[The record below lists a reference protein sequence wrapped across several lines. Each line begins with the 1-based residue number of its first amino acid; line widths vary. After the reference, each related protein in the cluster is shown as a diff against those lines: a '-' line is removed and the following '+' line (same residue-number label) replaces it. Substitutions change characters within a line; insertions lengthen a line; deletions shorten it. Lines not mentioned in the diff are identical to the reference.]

1 MTRVL
6 FLSESFHPV
15 LGGGE
20 QHILRLSRRLVEA
33 GDAATV
39 VTRQSEADWP
49 RHEEIGGVRVVRVP
63 PAGPA
68 RSGKYAMVPSAFAA
82 IAREPFD
89 VLVVRGTRVLALP
102 GLLAARA
109 RLRPVVFQPEING
122 EMSGEVYSFGVADKG
137 TPSERLLRGA
147 VRLRNLWMRDAD
159 AFVAMSNAIESEFLA
174 NGVPQAKI
182 AKIPHGVDTARF
194 RPPSRAERE
203 RHRAVLGIP
212 AERVVVTYTGRLLRG
227 KGLQTLLDAFEA
239 ARGQGADLH
248 LLFVGSGR
256 GQALSVED
264 ALRSRAAASS
274 EASRIGFLD
283 HVERV
288 EETLFASD
296 VFVLPSV
303 FEALGLSLIEA
314 AACELACIGSN
325 TGGIPDVVRHGGTGV
340 LFPPGDAAELAA
352 VLVRLAADPAERAQ
366 LGRAARAHVL
376 KRFDEADS
384 VASYRSLFAE
394 LRHRRRSAAA

>member
-39 VTRQSEADWP
+39 VTRQTDAAWP
-49 RHEEIGGVRVVRVP
+49 RLEDMHGVRVVRVP

-68 RSGKYAMVPSAFAA
+68 RTGKYAMLASAFAA
-82 IAREPFD
+82 VAREPGD

-102 GLLAARA
+102 GLLAARLRA
-109 RLRPVVFQPEING
+109 RPVVFQPEVNG
-122 EMSGEVYSFGVADKG
+122 ELSGEVYSFGLLPQG
-137 TPSERLLRGA
+137 SRSERLLRGA
-147 VRLRNLWMRDAD
+147 VLLRNLWMRDAD
-159 AFVAMSNAIESEFLA
+159 AFVAMSDAIGREFLA
-174 NGVPQAKI
+174 HGVPAAKI

-194 RPPSRAERE
+194 RPASPEERQ
-203 RHRAVLGIP
+203 RLRGVLGIP

-239 ARGQGADLH
+239 ARAKGADLH

-264 ALRSRAAASS
+264 ALRSRAAASA
-274 EASRIGFLD
+274 EAGRIAFLD
-283 HVERV
+283 HMENV
-288 EETLFASD
+288 EEALFATD

-303 FEALGLSLIEA
+303 FEALGLSLVEA
-314 AACELACIGSN
+314 AACGIACVGSN
-325 TGGIPDVVRHGGTGV
+325 TGGIPDVIQDGESGV
-340 LFPPGDAAELAA
+340 LFAPGEAGELAA
-352 VLVRLAADPAERAQ
+352 TLARLAADPNQRAR
-366 LGRAARAHVL
+366 LGRAARARVQQ
-376 KRFDEADS
+376 RFDELDS
-384 VASYRSLFAE
+384 VASYRSLFDE
-394 LRHRRRSAAA
+394 LRLRRRSAAA